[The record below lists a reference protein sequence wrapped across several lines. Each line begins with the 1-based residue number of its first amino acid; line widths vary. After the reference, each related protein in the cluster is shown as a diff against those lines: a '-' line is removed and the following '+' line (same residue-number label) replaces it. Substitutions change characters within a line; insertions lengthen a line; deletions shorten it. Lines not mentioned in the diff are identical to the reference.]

1 MKCDLIHQLKLKF
14 ILTKKQIIFQSNLIM
29 FFQKKKEEIAG
40 EVMSLKLSFY
50 LDLLTAGRH
59 G

>member
-1 MKCDLIHQLKLKF
+1 MKCDVIHQLKLKF

-29 FFQKKKEEIAG
+29 FFQKKRRNSGGGNVIEAQ
-40 EVMSLKLSFY
+40 LL